1 MKQEVMH
8 HKYGKI
14 VYEESSLSG
23 NKNIYFNDVQLKK
36 VSKTT
41 FEAVIDD
48 EELVVYV
55 KGNTFTG
62 LSLKINGELIEIIP
76 QTKWYEYVM
85 CLIPFILVM
94 IWGNVIALCQ
104 IIPVVGGAIGGAI
117 SGLCSILSL
126 FFAKKTNNVLFKVLI
141 FIAATAIAFGICAL
155 LGVAFVEL
163 ISNTVR

>member
-104 IIPVVGGAIGGAI
+104 IIPVVGGAI

-126 FFAKKTNNVLFKVLI
+126 FFAKKTNNVLFKVWFCLPRSP
-141 FIAATAIAFGICAL
+141 APPC
-155 LGVAFVEL
+155 
-163 ISNTVR
+163 